1 MKFGSANKYNKL
13 KSSFMFRMYE
23 EPFYQLTKPS
33 YVDEKLVRGS
43 CGTYAL
49 SSLFDVPPEIVSKW
63 LPKTAKTWSDR
74 EIKKILD
81 KKGWIVKEV
90 TVTALKTNEHYIE
103 TPINQDHI
111 LLVGQRTSKHE
122 GTWAFAYKNKWIHN
136 YETMDLNP
144 LEFVNNPIMSAYVLC
159 RKTTVAR
166 NATIY
171 LKGLK

>member
-13 KSSFMFRMYE
+13 ESSFMFRMYE
-23 EPFYQLTKPS
+23 EPDYKMTKPNW
-33 YVDEKLVRGS
+33 VNEKKVRGS

-49 SSLFDVPPEIVSKW
+49 SSLLDIAPEIISKW

-74 EIKKILD
+74 EMKKLLD
-81 KKGWIVKEV
+81 KRGWIVKEV
-90 TVTALKTNEHYIE
+90 TVTALKTNTTYIE
-103 TPINQDHI
+103 APIKSDHI

-136 YETMDLNP
+136 YEADNLDP

-159 RKTTVAR
+159 RKTTLDR
-166 NATIY
+166 NKKLY
-171 LKGLK
+171 LKDLT